1 VNDVNEQW
9 YSLAEKV
16 GIGVAIYYGVIT
28 LLISAVFVTVLV
40 FFWKMMRS
48 MDHNFPR
55 GRR

>member
-1 VNDVNEQW
+1 MNEQW